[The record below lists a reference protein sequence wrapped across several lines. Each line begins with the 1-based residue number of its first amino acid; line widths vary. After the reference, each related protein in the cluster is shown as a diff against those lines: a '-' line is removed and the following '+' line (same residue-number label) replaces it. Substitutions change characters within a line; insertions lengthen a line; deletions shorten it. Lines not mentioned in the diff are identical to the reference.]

1 MNIELRGLHKYWD
14 TTAGKLRV
22 LENLDLRVNK
32 GDFIAIMGPSGN
44 GKSTLLSMLG
54 CLDEP
59 TFGQVLLDGVD
70 ITQEP
75 EEVREQYRLHQIG
88 FIFQSYNLVPTLNVI
103 ENVMLPMQLAS
114 LRAKERTERAEALL
128 QLVGLQNKTHEPVA
142 NLSGGQQQRVSIA
155 RALGNLP
162 GLLLAD
168 EPTGNLDQRS
178 GKDVM
183 DVIRAINENN
193 EITTVMVTHDPT
205 VASYAKKVYYLDDGR
220 LRPAAS

>member
-1 MNIELRGLHKYWD
+1 MEVELRGVHKYWD

-22 LENLDLRVNK
+22 LENVDLRVAK

-70 ITQEP
+70 MAQES
-75 EEVREQYRLHQIG
+75 EEIREEYRLHQIG
-88 FIFQSYNLVPTLNVI
+88 FIFQKYNLVPTLNVF

-114 LRAKERTERAEALL
+114 IPSKERNERADALL
-128 QLVGLQNKTHEPVA
+128 QLVGLQNKKNEPVV
-142 NLSGGQQQRVSIA
+142 NLSGGQQQRVAIA

-183 DVIRAINENN
+183 EVIQAINENN
-193 EITTVMVTHDPT
+193 EITTIMVTHDPK
-205 VASYAKKVYYLDDGR
+205 VASYAKRVYLLDDGR
-220 LRPAAS
+220 LRPGSV